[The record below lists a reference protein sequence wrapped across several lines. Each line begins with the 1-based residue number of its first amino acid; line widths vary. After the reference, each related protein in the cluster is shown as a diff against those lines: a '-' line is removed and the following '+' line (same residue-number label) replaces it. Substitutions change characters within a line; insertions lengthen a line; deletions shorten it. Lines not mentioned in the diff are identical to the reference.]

1 MVGNLSLNEAKIMSA
16 LIFGEKYGLEIIDS
30 VERDTGKSISLGGL
44 YTTLH
49 RLEKKG
55 YLKSRWGEATA
66 ERGGNRRRYYRLT
79 GKGEKVLKEVRE
91 SLSPL
96 WEWGVQGA

>member
-1 MVGNLSLNEAKIMSA
+1 MAENLSLNEARIMSA
-16 LIFGEKYGLEIIDS
+16 LVFGEKYGLEIIDS
-30 VERDTGKSISLGGL
+30 IEKDTGKTISLGGL

-66 ERGGNRRRYYRLT
+66 ERGGNRRRYYKLT
-79 GKGEKVLKEVRE
+79 GKGEKALREVRE
-91 SLSPL
+91 SLAPL
-96 WEWGVQGA
+96 WEWGVQGV

>member
-1 MVGNLSLNEAKIMSA
+1 MVGNLSLNEARIMSA

-30 VERDTGKSISLGGL
+30 VEKDTGKPISLGGL

-66 ERGGNRRRYYRLT
+66 ERGGNRRRYYKLT
-79 GKGEKVLKEVRE
+79 GTGEKVLREVRE
-91 SLSPL
+91 SLAPL
-96 WEWGVQGA
+96 WEWGVQGV

>member
-1 MVGNLSLNEAKIMSA
+1 MVGNLSLNETRIMSA
-16 LIFGEKYGLEIIDS
+16 LIFGEKYGLEIIDKI
-30 VERDTGKSISLGGL
+30 EKDTKKSISLGGL

-66 ERGGNRRRYYRLT
+66 ERGGNRRRYYKLT
-79 GKGEKVLKEVRE
+79 GIGEKALREVRE

-96 WEWGVQGA
+96 WEWGVQGV

>member
-1 MVGNLSLNEAKIMSA
+1 MEGNLSLNEARIMSA
-16 LIFGEKYGLEIIDS
+16 LVFGEKYGLKIITS
-30 VERDTGKSISLGGL
+30 IKKDTGKSISLGGL

-79 GKGEKVLKEVRE
+79 GAGEKVLKEVRI
-91 SLSPL
+91 SLTPL
-96 WEWGVQGA
+96 WEWGAQGV

>member
-16 LIFGEKYGLEIIDS
+16 LIFGEKYGLDIIDS
-30 VERDTGKSISLGGL
+30 IKRDTGKSISLGGL

-66 ERGGNRRRYYRLT
+66 ERGGNRRRYYKLT
-79 GKGEKVLKEVRE
+79 GKGEKALREVRE

-96 WEWGVQGA
+96 WEWGVQGV

>member
-1 MVGNLSLNEAKIMSA
+1 MEGNLSLNEAKIMTA
-16 LIFGEKYGLEIIDS
+16 LVFKEKYGLEIIDS
-30 VERDTGKSISLGGL
+30 IEKDTGKSISLGGL

-66 ERGGNRRRYYRLT
+66 ERGGNRRRYYKLT
-79 GKGEKVLKEVRE
+79 GTGEKVLREVRD
-91 SLSPL
+91 SLSSL
-96 WEWGVQGA
+96 WEWGVQGV